1 MGKSE
6 SNTYQTISNNNE
18 GMKVFTLTT
27 YYILIFTGAYLDDGD
42 FLLQTDDVVHF
53 NDVAYFC
60 VCLGVRDTDC
70 DEITSVYRTL
80 SDQLFHVE
88 LKWKHKEKPRWQK
101 FIRALALINCCEK
114 AESLT
119 RVHFRFISF
128 EETDKALEKCPKLRN
143 LFSMTA
149 MQY

>member
-6 SNTYQTISNNNE
+6 SIHTSNNNE
-18 GMKVFTLTT
+18 GMKVFTLSM

-42 FLLQTDDVVHF
+42 FLLETDHVVHF
-53 NDVAYFC
+53 KDVAYFC
-60 VCLGVRDTDC
+60 VILGVHSSDC

-80 SDQLFHVE
+80 HDQLFNVE

-101 FIRALALINCCEK
+101 FIRALALLGCCEK

-119 RVHFRFISF
+119 RDHFDFVSF